1 MADSDT
7 SPCGEREDYGF
18 VSTSSNSLFYFLC
31 FGGDGAVNGAEGPL
45 ELSWRVPAILRSS
58 IVDTK
63 TKRVLFAA
71 IFLFL
76 DKSAGGVQV
85 SGFAL
90 FGWVL
95 FAFEGPKHACSLVAS
110 VRWLHLP

>member
-63 TKRVLFAA
+63 TKR
-71 IFLFL
+71 
-76 DKSAGGVQV
+76 G
-85 SGFAL
+85 
-90 FGWVL
+90 
-95 FAFEGPKHACSLVAS
+95 CSLLPFSFFWTSLLAVSRYLGLHFS
-110 VRWLHLP
+110 VGFCLLLRVRNTLVV